1 MRISRACIAL
11 LAVFALTGCARLL
24 EPAAAVVYGRKIP
37 VDEVNE
43 GLDRF
48 VATGEFERLSAQGD
62 SAGSIKRQ
70 FEQGFLSQLIRRAVL
85 SPKAEELDV
94 EVTDQELE
102 ARLDEI
108 RNDFPS
114 PAAFQ
119 EALKEQGLEEAQLEE
134 LISDSLLEEELRTE
148 VTERAAPA
156 EADLR
161 DYYDAHIDDFEQTHA
176 QHILVDNRE
185 LANVIAERLGDTP
198 KKKLEQQFDQLARRF
213 SEDKSNAKDGGDLG
227 YFAPG
232 DFVPEFEDA
241 AAKLDVGEVSGPVR
255 SEFGFHIIWV
265 TDRRVESFEDVR
277 TELDQRLR
285 QENEDRVW
293 SDWLVDAYKD
303 AEVKVNPRYG
313 ELDVESGQVVEAS
326 AEDIPGAEEP
336 TPSPTASVPG

>member
-1 MRISRACIAL
+1 MTLRTGAL
-11 LAVFALTGCARLL
+11 VCAFLFLTGCAQLL

-62 SAGSIKRQ
+62 SQAIKRQ
-70 FEQGFLSQLIRRAVL
+70 FEQGFLSQLIRRSVL
-85 SPKAEELDV
+85 QPKAEELDV
-94 EVTDQELE
+94 EITDQELD

-119 EALKEQGLEEAQLEE
+119 EALKEQGLEEDQLEQ
-134 LISDSLLEEELRTE
+134 LVGDSLLEEELKAE
-148 VTERAAPA
+148 VTERAAPS
-156 EADLR
+156 ETELR
-161 DYYDAHIDDFEQTHA
+161 DYYETRIEDYEQTRA
-176 QHILVDNRE
+176 QHVLVENRA
-185 LANVIAERLGDTP
+185 LADEIAGQAASVP
-198 KKKLEQQFDQLARRF
+198 KKNLDKLFARLAKEF
-213 SEDKSNAKDGGDLG
+213 SIDNSNAKEGGDLG
-227 YFAPG
+227 YFAAG
-232 DFVPEFEDA
+232 DFVAEFENA

-265 TDRRVESFEDVR
+265 TDRRVQAFEDVR
-277 TELDQRLR
+277 PELEQRLAA
-285 QENEDRVW
+285 ENEDRVW
-293 SDWLVDAYKD
+293 SDWLTAAYVD

-336 TPSPTASVPG
+336 RESPTPSVPGG